1 MKLLGL
7 ASLGL
12 AQEWSKCSQLC
23 DGGEQTQAE
32 CSTNCV
38 RSCNIESCSVYNDSL
53 FTNTHLDD
61 LTSWNCNAN
70 CQMQLVD
77 EGYSGTGIQ
86 VASRNQK
93 WQGLSQIIDASLFTA
108 SAYVG
113 KVFVQVAE
121 NTTEDVRY
129 EIMAAKLLTADGTTQ
144 AGFQID
150 AFISVCDWLMLLMRQ
165 SYWHRAPP
173 S

>member
-1 MKLLGL
+1 
-7 ASLGL
+7 
-12 AQEWSKCSQLC
+12 
-23 DGGEQTQAE
+23 
-32 CSTNCV
+32 
-38 RSCNIESCSVYNDSL
+38 
-53 FTNTHLDD
+53 
-61 LTSWNCNAN
+61 
-70 CQMQLVD
+70 MQLVD

-150 AFISVCDWLMLLMRQ
+150 AFISACDWLMLLMRQ
-165 SYWHRAPP
+165 SYWLA
-173 S
+173 SI